1 VENLDEHYRD
11 CVIGGPGAFMIPVR
25 ERAQFAEA
33 IKTKIIREIAGL
45 VPEPSIV
52 PVQART
58 PTNCSAAENP
68 YWNRN

>member
-1 VENLDEHYRD
+1 
-11 CVIGGPGAFMIPVR
+11 MIPVR

-52 PVQART
+52 PVQAKM

-68 YWNRN
+68 YWDRN